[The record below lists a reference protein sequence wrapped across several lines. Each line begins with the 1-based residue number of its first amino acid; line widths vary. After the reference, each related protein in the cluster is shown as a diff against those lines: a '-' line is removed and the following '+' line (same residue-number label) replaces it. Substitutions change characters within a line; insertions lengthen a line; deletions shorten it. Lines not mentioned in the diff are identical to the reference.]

1 MLDLE
6 SLISILEACNKN
18 KIAEL
23 VVRKDAVEV
32 RTVSAAGSAP
42 AAAAPQVSL
51 PAAQEVSAAVQEE
64 APVAEAPAAA
74 PAAAES
80 PSNAIQLTAPTPGV
94 AYVYPG
100 TTIDREPLPKVG
112 DVVEAGQ
119 VVALVE
125 AMKMFNEVTAPRKAK
140 IVDVKV
146 ENEAL
151 VKIGDLIMVL
161 EPL

>member
-6 SLISILEACNKN
+6 SLISILEACKKN

-32 RTVSAAGSAP
+32 RTVAPASGAVAP
-42 AAAAPQVSL
+42 AAAVQPQISL
-51 PAAQEVSAAVQEE
+51 PVEDSEEVAESAA
-64 APVAEAPAAA
+64 APEAA
-74 PAAAES
+74 PAASSTGIE
-80 PSNAIQLTAPTPGV
+80 LTAPTPGV

-100 TTIDREPLPKVG
+100 TTIDKEPLPKEG

-119 VVALVE
+119 VIALVE

-140 IVDVKV
+140 ISKILV
-146 ENEAL
+146 ENENL
-151 VKIGDLIMVL
+151 VKIGDSLAIL

>member
-32 RTVSAAGSAP
+32 RTVVAAGSAP

-51 PAAQEVSAAVQEE
+51 PAAQEVSAAV
-64 APVAEAPAAA
+64 EAPAAA
-74 PAAAES
+74 EAVKAPAAAET
-80 PSNAIQLTAPTPGV
+80 PSNGIELTAPTPGV

-100 TTIDREPLPKVG
+100 TTIDKEPLPKVG

-119 VVALVE
+119 VLALVE

-140 IVDVKV
+140 IVDIKV
-146 ENEAL
+146 ENESL

-161 EPL
+161 EPV

>member
-6 SLISILEACNKN
+6 SLISILEACKKN

-23 VVRKDAVEV
+23 VVKKDAVEV
-32 RTVSAAGSAP
+32 RTVAPASGAMAP
-42 AAAAPQVSL
+42 AAAMVQPQISL
-51 PAAQEVSAAVQEE
+51 PVEDNEE
-64 APVAEAPAAA
+64 VAEPAAA
-74 PAAAES
+74 TEAAPAVSSTGIE
-80 PSNAIQLTAPTPGV
+80 LTAPTPGV

-100 TTIDREPLPKVG
+100 TTIDKEPLPKEG

-119 VVALVE
+119 VIALVE

-140 IVDVKV
+140 ISKILV
-146 ENEAL
+146 ENENL
-151 VKIGDLIMVL
+151 VKIGDSLAIL

>member
-32 RTVSAAGSAP
+32 RTVSAVGSAP

-51 PAAQEVSAAVQEE
+51 PAAPVISAAVEE
-64 APVAEAPAAA
+64 PEAAEAQAAA
-74 PAAAES
+74 PAAAAT
-80 PSNAIQLTAPTPGV
+80 PSNGFELTAPTPGV
-94 AYVYPG
+94 AYVAPG
-100 TTIDREPLPKVG
+100 TTIDKEPLPKVG

-140 IVDVKV
+140 IVDIKV
-146 ENEAL
+146 ENESL

>member
-32 RTVSAAGSAP
+32 RTVAAAGSM
-42 AAAAPQVSL
+42 AAAAVQPQVSI
-51 PAAQEVSAAVQEE
+51 PAATEVK
-64 APVAEAPAAA
+64 VAEEAPAAKEA
-74 PAAAES
+74 PAAPAKSSSGIE
-80 PSNAIQLTAPTPGV
+80 LTAPTPGV
-94 AYVYPG
+94 AYVHPG
-100 TTIDREPLPKVG
+100 TTIDRKPLPKVG

-125 AMKMFNEVTAPRKAK
+125 AMKMFNEVTAPRKSK
-140 IVDVKV
+140 ITDIKV
-146 ENEAL
+146 VNESL
-151 VKIGDLIMVL
+151 VKIGDIIMVL